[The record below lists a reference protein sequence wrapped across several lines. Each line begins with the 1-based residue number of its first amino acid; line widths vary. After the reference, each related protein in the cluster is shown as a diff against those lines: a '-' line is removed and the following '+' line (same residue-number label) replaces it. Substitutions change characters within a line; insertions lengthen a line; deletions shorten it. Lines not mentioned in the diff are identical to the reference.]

1 MEKERRRMKRLLLLF
16 IVVAS
21 VVMGAEKKITAVLDW
36 TPNTNHTG
44 LYVADALGYF
54 KEEGLDVKIIQPANG
69 TSDQLVASGRADFGI
84 SYQESITFAR
94 LEGVPIVSLA
104 AIIQHN
110 TSGFA
115 SVKSKGIESPK
126 DFEGKNYGG
135 WGSPVETATLK
146 ELMIRDGGDFS
157 KVNVLTTG
165 DMDFFQA
172 SKNHVDFAWV
182 FEGWT
187 NIEARLKG
195 HEINYIP
202 LNKYSEALD
211 YYTPVITTN
220 ERKIAKDRES
230 VEKFMRAVRRG
241 YEYAMENPDAAA
253 DILVAAVPELDKNLV
268 RESQKFLAVKYQ
280 EDAPYWGRQK
290 EEVWVNY
297 QNWLF
302 DNGLIEK
309 KSDMKKAYTNE
320 FIED

>member
-1 MEKERRRMKRLLLLF
+1 MKKIMILF
-16 IVVAS
+16 IILATMA
-21 VVMGAEKKITAVLDW
+21 MGAEKKITAVLDW

-44 LYVADALGYF
+44 LYVADAMGYF
-54 KEEGLDVKIIQPANG
+54 KDEGLDVTIIQPANG

-94 LEGVPIVSLA
+94 LEGVPIISLG

-115 SVKSKGIESPK
+115 SVKSKGIETPK

-135 WGSPVETATLK
+135 WGSPVEAATLK
-146 ELMIRDGGDFS
+146 ELMGKDGGDFT

-202 LNKYSEALD
+202 LNEYSDALD
-211 YYTPVITTN
+211 YYTPVITTS
-220 ERKIAKDRES
+220 EGKIARDRDD
-230 VEKFMRAVRRG
+230 VEKFMRAVKKG
-241 YEYAMENPDAAA
+241 YEYAIENPEGAAK
-253 DILVAAVPELDKNLV
+253 ILIAAVPELDEKLV
-268 RESQKFLAVKYQ
+268 RESQIFLADKYQ
-280 EDAPYWGRQK
+280 DDAPYWGRQK
-290 EEVWVNY
+290 KSVWVDY
-297 QNWLF
+297 QEWLYES
-302 DNGLIEK
+302 DLIK
-309 KSDMKKAYTNE
+309 KKTNMKKAFTNE
-320 FIED
+320 FLED

>member
-1 MEKERRRMKRLLLLF
+1 MFKKLLILF
-16 IVVAS
+16 IVVATVAMS
-21 VVMGAEKKITAVLDW
+21 AEKKITAVLDW

-54 KEEGLDVKIIQPANG
+54 QDEGLDVNIVQPASG

-94 LEGVPIVSLA
+94 LEGVPIVSLG

-115 SVKSKGIESPK
+115 SLKAKGIESPK

-146 ELMIRDGGDFS
+146 ELMSKDGGDFS
-157 KVNVLTTG
+157 KLNVLTTG

-172 SKNHVDFAWV
+172 SKSHVDFAWV

-220 ERKIAKDRES
+220 ERKISRDRET
-230 VEKFMRAVRRG
+230 VEKFMRAVKKG
-241 YEYAMENPDAAA
+241 YEYAIKNPDEAGK
-253 DILVAAVPELDKNLV
+253 ILVKAVPELDETLV
-268 RESQKFLAVKYQ
+268 AESQKFLAEKYQ
-280 EDAPYWGRQK
+280 DDAPYWGRQR
-290 EEVWVNY
+290 ESVWVNY
-297 QNWLF
+297 QEWLY
-302 DNGLIEK
+302 DNGLIEGK
-309 KSDMKKAYTNE
+309 TDMKKAFTNE
-320 FIED
+320 FIEN